1 MTTNRLIGFIAL
13 LTACT
18 AHADDGGI
26 SFWLPGQFGTLAAA
40 PTAPG
45 WSLPLVYYHV
55 NASDGGS
62 KPFPRGGRTTLG
74 LDAKADLLFA
84 SPTYTFA
91 EPLLGLKQRSR
102 W

>member
-45 WSLPLVYYHV
+45 
-55 NASDGGS
+55 
-62 KPFPRGGRTTLG
+62 
-74 LDAKADLLFA
+74 
-84 SPTYTFA
+84 
-91 EPLLGLKQRSR
+91 
-102 W
+102 